1 MNYKWILVAVG
12 VLLLFILYTK
22 RDKIMGWFFGKP
34 KIKNDEEQE
43 PDSNEQIEENF
54 NVEKET
60 DDEPE
65 DEEYMVL
72 NIASSPE
79 ENK

>member
-34 KIKNDEEQE
+34 KIKNDEPE

-54 NVEKET
+54 HVEKET

-65 DEEYMVL
+65 EE
-72 NIASSPE
+72 E
-79 ENK
+79 C

>member
-22 RDKIMGWFFGKP
+22 RDKIMGWFFGKK
-34 KIKNDEEQE
+34 KIKNDDEQE

-54 NVEKET
+54 HVEKDTGEEET
-60 DDEPE
+60 E
-65 DEEYMVL
+65 
-72 NIASSPE
+72 
-79 ENK
+79 KK